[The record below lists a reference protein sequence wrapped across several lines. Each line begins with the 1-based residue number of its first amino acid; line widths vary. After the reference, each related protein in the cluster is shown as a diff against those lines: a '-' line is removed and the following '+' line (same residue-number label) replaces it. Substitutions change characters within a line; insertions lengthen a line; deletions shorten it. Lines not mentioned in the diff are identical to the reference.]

1 MTING
6 LLLSIFCLSCTEG
19 EIIESNDCGVSL
31 RELPELKSETEVE
44 LYATP
49 LSDTWD
55 TYVSINGEPVEI
67 TSLQRL
73 GCGSCDTCRI
83 EQQCDSCEE
92 CTECSALC
100 DTSVCFEE
108 MTILTP
114 VLTENTAK
122 LQIINKYGHSPVYD
136 LTITE

>member
-6 LLLSIFCLSCTEG
+6 LLFSLIQMSCTEG

-31 RELPELKSETEVE
+31 TEVPELKSESEIV
-44 LYATP
+44 LSATP
-49 LSDTWD
+49 LSDIWD
-55 TYVSINGEPVEI
+55 TYVSINGESVEI

-73 GCGSCDTCRI
+73 SCGSCDTCRI

-92 CTECSALC
+92 CEACTALC
-100 DTSVCFEE
+100 DISVCFEE
-108 MTILTP
+108 MTIRTP
-114 VLTENTAK
+114 VLTQDTAQ

-136 LTITE
+136 LIITQ

>member
-1 MTING
+1 MTISG
-6 LLLSIFCLSCTEG
+6 LLISLMYISCTEG
-19 EIIESNDCGVSL
+19 DIIESNDCGISL
-31 RELPELKSETEVE
+31 TEIPELKSEAEIL

-49 LSDTWD
+49 LSDIWD
-55 TYVSINGEPVEI
+55 THVSINGESVEI

-92 CTECSALC
+92 CTECDALC
-100 DTSVCFEE
+100 DASVCFEE

-114 VLTENTAK
+114 VLTEESAQ

-136 LTITE
+136 LAITQ

>member
-6 LLLSIFCLSCTEG
+6 LLLSLIYVSCTDG

-31 RELPELKSETEVE
+31 TELPELKSESEIV
-44 LYATP
+44 LSATP
-49 LSDTWD
+49 LSDIWD
-55 TYVSINGEPVEI
+55 TYVSIDGTSAEI

-73 GCGSCDTCRI
+73 SCGSCDTCRV

-92 CTECSALC
+92 CTECTALC
-100 DTSVCFEE
+100 DSSVCFEE

-114 VLTENTAK
+114 VLTQSTAQ

-136 LTITE
+136 LNIAQ